1 MAQLPRIEL
10 LPQFSEMGGGAILA
24 ARAEALFGFAR
35 GADASWLNGSHE

>member
-24 ARAEALFGFAR
+24 ARAEASIGFAR